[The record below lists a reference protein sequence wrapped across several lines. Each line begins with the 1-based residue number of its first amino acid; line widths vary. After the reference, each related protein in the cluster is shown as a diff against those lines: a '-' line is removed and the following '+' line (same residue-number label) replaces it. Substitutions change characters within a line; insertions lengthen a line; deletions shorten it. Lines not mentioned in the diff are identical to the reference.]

1 MAVDITAL
9 YCCLDDFCKVFEDWE
24 AHRLIPSAQTRTRPG
39 KLSRAEMLFI
49 MVLFHLSA
57 YKNFKTFYLHGIGCQ
72 YRACF
77 RDLPHY
83 DRFISRMPRLFVPLM
98 VLLHSLSGE
107 ETGIYFGD
115 SSKLAVCH
123 NRRIDRHRVFDGLAA
138 RGKTSMGWFYGLKLH
153 LVINHKGQ
161 IMALKITPGNTAD
174 STVLDEITQHLRG
187 KLYADKGSIS
197 RAVFTKL
204 WQRGLHLITGIRR
217 NMRNHLML
225 LGDKI
230 MLRKRFV
237 IETVFDILKCDMGLE
252 HSRHRSP
259 VNAMVHVLSCLV
271 AYAYRPGKPS
281 ISLNSKK
288 LEAYP

>member
-39 KLSRAEMLFI
+39 KLSGAEMLFI

-83 DRFISRMPRLFVPLM
+83 DRFISLMPRLFVPLM

-187 KLYADKGSIS
+187 KLYADKGYIS
-197 RAVFTKL
+197 REVFTKL